1 MRLAQFITAILG
13 SACVFAAPAL
23 AHEYKQGAIVI
34 EHPWTRAT
42 PVKVGGA
49 YMKLRNTGTAPDR
62 LVKVTAPAA
71 EKVEVHE
78 TKVEGGMAM
87 MRPVGPV
94 ALAPGAT
101 VEFKPG
107 GLHVMLMGLAKPLKE
122 GDRLKLVLTFEKAG
136 TIEVEAVVE
145 KAGVSAPGEHKH

>member
-1 MRLAQFITAILG
+1 
-13 SACVFAAPAL
+13 
-23 AHEYKQGAIVI
+23 
-34 EHPWTRAT
+34 
-42 PVKVGGA
+42 
-49 YMKLRNTGTAPDR
+49 MKLRNTGTAPDR